1 MKQKQ
6 ENPKI
11 KKKKPEIESL
21 YRNPGLIQKTQEK
34 PDTSSLEKAL
44 ETQIEHRK
52 WKTKKLTQKNRA
64 KPEERRGDQD
74 GRETVAA

>member
-1 MKQKQ
+1 MV
-6 ENPKI
+6 P

-21 YRNPGLIQKTQEK
+21 YRNPELYTENTRKTRYIELGKSPRNPNRASKMEEK
-34 PDTSSLEKAL
+34 
-44 ETQIEHRK
+44 
-52 WKTKKLTQKNRA
+52 KKLTQKNRA